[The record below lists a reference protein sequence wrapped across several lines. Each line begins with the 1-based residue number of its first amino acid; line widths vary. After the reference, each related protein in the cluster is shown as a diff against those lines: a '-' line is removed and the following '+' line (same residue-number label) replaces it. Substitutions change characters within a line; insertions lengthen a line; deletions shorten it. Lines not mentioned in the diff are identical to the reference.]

1 MGRGFGAHVG
11 LLGLLC
17 LNGVRSDG
25 PVVITPLGPIKGV
38 DYGSFVAFKGIFV
51 EFYSLAARRSW
62 GVATGELHA
71 MRLISLQVFPTPRS
85 LSGSLLPRRN
95 AHGMRAT
102 RLMRRASAT
111 VAWHQRA
118 AIMTLI
124 PLKATA

>member
-1 MGRGFGAHVG
+1 MMGRVYGAHVG

-17 LNGVRSDG
+17 FNGVRSDG

-71 MRLISLQVFPTPRS
+71 MRLISLQVFPKSPAFLGGGESPHASRRGSCRS
-85 LSGSLLPRRN
+85 
-95 AHGMRAT
+95 
-102 RLMRRASAT
+102 
-111 VAWHQRA
+111 V
-118 AIMTLI
+118 
-124 PLKATA
+124 